1 MARPAAGRLPRSLA
15 STLAFAALA
24 ATTVGCGKGIYYE
37 FTEGFK
43 YVEPFDHIDL
53 DVDRGSLT
61 FVAWPR
67 PDATMKRHTSGFDK
81 EFGPAEA
88 GVDDGVLVITAAC
101 KTDDRCWYD
110 HMLEFSTGVS
120 VALRMQLGYV
130 EIGYVDRELTA
141 ELDEGGFH
149 GVQLAGPVVEVSLG
163 TGDIDVRAGRPARAR
178 HPAIDRRRHRAR
190 RPRRQLPLPARRA
203 GGSGRHR
210 RHLRPRRRRRPRRH
224 RRRRRAH
231 RHRRLTMPARRPLGL
246 ALALPLLLGLGFKPG
261 TCGSILDYNEI
272 DIVLEP
278 VAALHVTNER
288 GTVKTIT
295 FARNGVRIWEHVFGF
310 QVSLGRQEHWVEDDT
325 LFAHFDCRL
334 ETECLDDMNFEL
346 PVGTAIEL
354 ERRRGRRR
362 HRRP

>member
-1 MARPAAGRLPRSLA
+1 MARAAAGRRPRSLA
-15 STLAFAALA
+15 SAAALLALA
-24 ATTVGCGKGIYYE
+24 AAAGGCGKGIWYE

-81 EFGPAEA
+81 QFGPAAA
-88 GVDDGVLVITAAC
+88 GVEDGVLVITAAC

-163 TGDIDVRAGRPARAR
+163 TGDIDVELVARP
-178 HPAIDRRRHRAR
+178 
-190 RPRRQLPLPARRA
+190 
-203 GGSGRHR
+203 
-210 RHLRPRRRRRPRRH
+210 
-224 RRRRRAH
+224 
-231 RHRRLTMPARRPLGL
+231 
-246 ALALPLLLGLGFKPG
+246 
-261 TCGSILDYNEI
+261 
-272 DIVLEP
+272 
-278 VAALHVTNER
+278 ER
-288 GTVKTIT
+288 V
-295 FARNGVRIWEHVFGF
+295 
-310 QVSLGRQEHWVEDDT
+310 
-325 LFAHFDCRL
+325 RL
-334 ETECLDDMNFEL
+334 EAGAGDIALTVPSGSYRCEFAAPKAPAVAGVTCDPAADAVLDVTVDDGAL
-346 PVGTAIEL
+346 TVTGA
-354 ERRRGRRR
+354 
-362 HRRP
+362 